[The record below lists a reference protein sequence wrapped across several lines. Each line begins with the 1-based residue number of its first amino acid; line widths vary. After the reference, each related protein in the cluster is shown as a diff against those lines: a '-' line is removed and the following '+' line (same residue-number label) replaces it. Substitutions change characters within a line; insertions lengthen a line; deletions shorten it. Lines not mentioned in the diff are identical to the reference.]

1 MGKLVFI
8 FKRLGSCVITL
19 MILSF
24 VIFSLLFLAPG
35 DPARSLVGTRN
46 ATPELLAQIRA
57 QYHLDEPFLVQ
68 YARWLEGV
76 TRLDFG
82 TSIRTNQDVI
92 EYITPFS
99 IITFQLVALSLV
111 ISVTCGLVLGV
122 IAAKGQNKLRD
133 RFINVIA
140 IGGSSAPGFA
150 VGLILLYIIAFKLGL
165 LPVYGSGTIW
175 HLILPAI
182 TLAIGIS
189 ASIIKI
195 TRQAM
200 IAEIQTDYTTFMR
213 ARSIHPF
220 RITLSQLKNAS
231 PTVFTSTGLVLAAL
245 FGSTVLVESVFALP
259 GLGNLLA
266 SSVTFRD
273 VPVVQFLALMMA
285 VIICLSSALV
295 DILVYLVNPLQSNQL
310 QSQTHILDQTQV
322 VKKGGVS

>member
-1 MGKLVFI
+1 MDKLWFSL
-8 FKRLGSCVITL
+8 KRLGSCIVTL
-19 MILSF
+19 TILSF

-68 YARWLEGV
+68 YARWVEGAL
-76 TRLDFG
+76 RLDFG
-82 TSIRTNQDVI
+82 TSIRTSQDVV

-99 IITFQLVALSLV
+99 LITFQLVGLSLL
-111 ISVTCGLVLGV
+111 ISIVFGLLLGI
-122 IAAKGQNKLRD
+122 IAAKTQNKVQD
-133 RFINVIA
+133 RFINVLA

-150 VGLILLYIIAFKLGL
+150 VGLILLYLIAFKLNL

-200 IAEIQTDYTTFMR
+200 ISEIQTDYTMFMR
-213 ARSIHPF
+213 ARSIHPL

-231 PTVFTSTGLVLAAL
+231 PTVLTSSGLVLAAL

-285 VIICLSSALV
+285 VIICLSSAIV
-295 DILVYLVNPLQSNQL
+295 DIFVYLLNPMMNQKEQKQMHL
-310 QSQTHILDQTQV
+310 PVI
-322 VKKGGVS
+322 KKGGVV